1 MYAVFG
7 IPVSAPPHPV
17 PRVLAVRSALAER
30 VGTRDIGAWIKAG
43 FAKTQNNQTLFNIAA
58 VREVVDDSKAQLARA
73 EADGFRTADPPDF
86 GARNHSEAN
95 DLMLRAFGLESVVNS
110 LKPLVDGGYLRIV
123 AGMRL
128 YQLDKMR
135 ALMEQGRAAQK
146 PPNPVPSSPINT
158 P

>member
-1 MYAVFG
+1 MQCVG
-7 IPVSAPPHPV
+7 Q
-17 PRVLAVRSALAER
+17 R
-30 VGTRDIGAWIKAG
+30 VGTRDIGAWIEAG

-58 VREVVDDSKAQLARA
+58 VREVVDDFKAQLARA
-73 EADGFRTADPPDF
+73 GADGFRTADPPDF
-86 GARNHSEAN
+86 GARNHSEAH
-95 DLMLRAFGLESVVNS
+95 DLMLRAFGLQSVTNS
-110 LKPLVDGGYLRIV
+110 LKPLIDGGYLRIIS
-123 AGMRL
+123 GMRL